1 MLINNNQKNSEHETG
16 SAGKMPFPRTNFG
29 LLQLAIRTHPTH
41 SFDGFLPSR
50 AELFGIGAS
59 LPISEGLKMT
69 ARMCAKT
76 NIMVQMGSLAAV

>member
-1 MLINNNQKNSEHETG
+1 MDG
-16 SAGKMPFPRTNFG
+16 AASAAAAVRVKMIGDIQNPTS
-29 LLQLAIRTHPTH
+29 THPTH
-41 SFDGFLPSR
+41 SFGHFLPSR

-76 NIMVQMGSLAAV
+76 NIMVQMGSLAPL